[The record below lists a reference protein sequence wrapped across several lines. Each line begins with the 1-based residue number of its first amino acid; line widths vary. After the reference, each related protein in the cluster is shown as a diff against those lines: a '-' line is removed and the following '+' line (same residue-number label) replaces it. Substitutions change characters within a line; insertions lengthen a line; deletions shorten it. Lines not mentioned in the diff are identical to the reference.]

1 MPTRSSLMVHT
12 KSEAKYL
19 PVMHP
24 PPTDKLHQIE
34 KVVKIYKLLVEK
46 AIDKHA
52 RDLAEWCKAV
62 QTALQ

>member
-1 MPTRSSLMVHT
+1 MSIRSSLMMCT
-12 KSEAKYL
+12 KSEVKYL

-24 PPTDKLHQIE
+24 SLTDELHQIE
-34 KVVKIYKLLVEK
+34 KVAKIYKSLIKKVMN
-46 AIDKHA
+46 KHA

>member
-1 MPTRSSLMVHT
+1 MPTRSSLMAHT
-12 KSEAKYL
+12 KSGVKYL

-24 PPTDKLHQIE
+24 PLTDELHQIE
-34 KVVKIYKLLVEK
+34 KLVKIYKLLIEK
-46 AIDKHA
+46 AMDKHT